1 MQKELRTRS
10 PNKTQQTA
18 LQSIRK
24 FCSNPIGLEQV
35 SVRAFSFLQLSAI
48 MQTYL
53 DKHSS
58 HRHHPSMASDWK
70 SRWWSMSIFPCGWPH
85 YMATRIRSAT
95 MIMYWTKINHFWTDQ
110 DHRASCNKKGALQHM
125 TSVSV
130 ANVKQCFTSSAAT
143 HRPNWRVVYHS
154 YTWLKMPLFNGW
166 RHMARNLWYVPI
178 IKK

>member
-110 DHRASCNKKGALQHM
+110 DHRASCNKKRCIATYDKCQCGKRQTMFHIISSYPQTKLEGGLQQLHLAEDAAVQWL
-125 TSVSV
+125 TSHGS
-130 ANVKQCFTSSAAT
+130 
-143 HRPNWRVVYHS
+143 
-154 YTWLKMPLFNGW
+154 
-166 RHMARNLWYVPI
+166 
-178 IKK
+178 